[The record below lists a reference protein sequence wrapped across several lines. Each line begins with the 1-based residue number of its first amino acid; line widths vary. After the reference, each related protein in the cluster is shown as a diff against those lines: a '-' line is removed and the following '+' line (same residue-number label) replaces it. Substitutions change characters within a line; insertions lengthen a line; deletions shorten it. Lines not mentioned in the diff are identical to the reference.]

1 MLIAFILL
9 LIGFLLVF
17 IEFFIPGIVIGV
29 MGGIL
34 IISSI
39 VLFAIESNSI
49 IATFAFIVSS
59 VVGFVLV
66 IKFALWKMQNSSPD
80 YSVYS
85 DDNQQGYYAANKL
98 PDAVGKTAVAMT
110 DLRPGGYVNI
120 DGHRVQ
126 ALSRSGYITKGSEV
140 EIIANEEENLIVKI
154 KR

>member
-1 MLIAFILL
+1 MTIAVLL
-9 LIGFLLVF
+9 LCLGFLLVF

-34 IISSI
+34 IIGSI

-49 IATFAFIVSS
+49 LATLAFIAAS
-59 VVGFVLV
+59 VVAFVLLV
-66 IKFALWKMQNSSPD
+66 KFALWKMQNSSPD

-85 DDNQQGYYAANKL
+85 ADNQEGFYAAKKL
-98 PDAVGKTAVAMT
+98 PDVVGKSAIAMT

-120 DGHRVQ
+120 EGHRIQ
-126 ALSRSGYITKGSEV
+126 AISKSGYITKGSEV
-140 EIIANEEENLIVKI
+140 EIIGNEEESLIVKI